1 MEDDIAVTV
10 AGAGAEARVK
20 SSLVHPEER
29 HSAPLPCQAGCID
42 TTIAFLPR
50 ARHALTF
57 AERIDDAA
65 ARRALALRRRPVANR
80 AMYTLSRLGDDG
92 RVWVAASA
100 VEAFRSPQPSRRFL
114 HAVAWLGIESAVVN
128 GVLKRIARR
137 PRPQP
142 LTEHEHKLRI
152 PTDTSFPSG
161 HAASAATMATI
172 LSEGSPLAPVWLGLA
187 AGIGASRV
195 HVGVHHATDVVAGW
209 AVGVAFGLV
218 ARSTRRTPVRSAPT
232 DLAYQRAIPAR

>member
-1 MEDDIAVTV
+1 
-10 AGAGAEARVK
+10 
-20 SSLVHPEER
+20 
-29 HSAPLPCQAGCID
+29 
-42 TTIAFLPR
+42 
-50 ARHALTF
+50 
-57 AERIDDAA
+57 
-65 ARRALALRRRPVANR
+65 
-80 AMYTLSRLGDDG
+80 MYTLSRLGDDG

-195 HVGVHHATDVVAGW
+195 HVGVHHATDVLAGW

-218 ARSTRRTPVRSAPT
+218 ARSTRRTPVRSAPLRRIWRT
-232 DLAYQRAIPAR
+232 SGQFRPADTPVRVLHRGRASVAGDLAYERALPAR